1 MQMILAQH
9 DMSFGVVL
17 TLVLLLS
24 GCIWRLGVNGKHYTH
39 QSQPGVIDTSVL
51 RLDGYYTHLDT
62 TWSERLA
69 QPLILWKDGTAA
81 HSGIS
86 GERRVVYGSP
96 HATPF
101 ESPSEVHK
109 IDHFEH
115 SLLDK
120 TGERDSPINLL
131 WGGFRVFDDS
141 ISIQTMR
148 LYAGAN
154 IVFQKFMNDPWT
166 YVGHIPNDTTIVITE
181 LIRPNYFA
189 GRSREP
195 IDPPRV
201 FRFQPLPPGV
211 KPSSDNWTQ
220 FHENLQ

>member
-1 MQMILAQH
+1 MAQTRHDLSLGTVLA
-9 DMSFGVVL
+9 F
-17 TLVLLLS
+17 VLLLS
-24 GCIWRLGVNGKHYTH
+24 GCVWRLGVNGKHYTH
-39 QSQPGVIDTSVL
+39 QSKPGVIDTSVL

-62 TWSERLA
+62 TWSEWRAL
-69 QPLILWKDGTAA
+69 PLILWKDGTAA

-86 GERRVVYGSP
+86 GERRVVYGVP
-96 HATPF
+96 NATPF
-101 ESPSEVHK
+101 ETPFELHK

-115 SLLDK
+115 RLLDK

-148 LYAGAN
+148 WHADVN
-154 IVFQKFMNDPWT
+154 IVFQRFMNDPWT
-166 YVGHIPNDTTIVITE
+166 YVGHIPNDTTILITE

-189 GRSREP
+189 GRSREE
-195 IDPPRV
+195 IEPPKKY
-201 FRFQPLPPGV
+201 RFQPLPPGV